1 MSTIRRRLDSH
12 HHFWQLA
19 RGWHHWLTPQ
29 LAAIYR
35 DFMPADL
42 APLLTSHGV
51 TGTVLV
57 QAADCAEE
65 TAFMRR
71 VEAEFVR
78 GIVGWVDFDAA
89 DAPARVQALAAAPK
103 MVGVRPM
110 IQDIADPDWMLRPAL
125 APVFR
130 AVAEAQIV
138 FDALVK
144 PPHLDNLHRL
154 LERHPDLRVVI
165 DHGGKPCI
173 RAGVDGAGGLREWA
187 PKMRRLAGHPQAA
200 CKLSGLLTEAK
211 PGAQAADL
219 QPYADELLDAFG
231 AGRLLWGSDW
241 PVVCLAGGYGR
252 WVQVSRQLLSALPAS
267 EQQKIWAENA
277 ERQYRLPH
285 RQSSA

>member
-1 MSTIRRRLDSH
+1 MLDSH

-19 RGWHHWLTPQ
+19 HGWHRWLTPQ

-42 APLLTSHGV
+42 APLLQSHGV

-65 TAFMRR
+65 TEFMRR
-71 VEAEFVR
+71 VDADFVR

-89 DAPARVQALAAAPK
+89 DAPARVEQLAAAGK
-103 MVGVRPM
+103 IVGVRPM
-110 IQDIADPDWMLRPAL
+110 IQDIEDPDWMLRPAL

-130 AVAEAQIV
+130 AVAEARIV

-144 PPHLDNLHRL
+144 PPHLDNLYRL

-187 PKMRRLAGHPQAA
+187 PKMRQLAGHSQAA
-200 CKLSGLLTEAK
+200 CKLSGLLTEAE
-211 PGAQAADL
+211 PGSEAADL
-219 QPYADELLDAFG
+219 QPYADVLLDAFG
-231 AGRLLWGSDW
+231 DSRLLWGSDW

-252 WVQVSRQLLSALPAS
+252 WVKISRQLLSALPAS
-267 EQQKIWAENA
+267 EQQKIRAENA
-277 ERQYRLPH
+277 ERQYNLPR
-285 RQSSA
+285 RQPSA

>member
-1 MSTIRRRLDSH
+1 MLDSH
-12 HHFWQLA
+12 HHFWQLK
-19 RGWHHWLTPQ
+19 RGWHRWLTPQ

-42 APLLTSHGV
+42 APLLRARGV

-65 TAFMRR
+65 TAFMQRLD
-71 VEAEFVR
+71 AEFVR

-89 DAPARVQALAAAPK
+89 DAPARVRELAAGEK
-103 MVGVRPM
+103 IVGVRPM
-110 IQDIADPDWMLRPAL
+110 IQDIKDPDWMLRPAH
-125 APVFR
+125 APVFQ
-130 AVAEAQIV
+130 AVAEARIV

-144 PPHLDNLHRL
+144 PPHLNNLHRL
-154 LERHPDLRVVI
+154 LERHPDLKVVI

-211 PGAQAADL
+211 PGATAADL
-219 QPYADELLDAFG
+219 QPYADVLLDAFG
-231 AGRLLWGSDW
+231 DQRLLWGSDW
-241 PVVCLAGGYGR
+241 PVVCLAGGYAH
-252 WVQVSRQLLSALPAS
+252 WEEVSKRLLSALPAPARN
-267 EQQKIWAENA
+267 KIRRENA
-277 ERQYRLPH
+277 ARIYNLPG
-285 RQSSA
+285 QPPA

>member
-1 MSTIRRRLDSH
+1 MLDSH
-12 HHFWQLA
+12 HHFWQLD
-19 RGWHHWLTPQ
+19 RGWYHWLTPQ
-29 LAAIYR
+29 LAAIHR

-42 APLLTSHGV
+42 APLLQAHGI

-65 TAFMRR
+65 TVFMQR
-71 VEAEFVR
+71 VDAEFVR

-89 DAPARVQALAAAPK
+89 DAPARVHALAAGQKIA
-103 MVGVRPM
+103 GVRPM
-110 IQDIADPDWMLRPAL
+110 IQDIADPGWMLRPVL

-130 AVAEAQIV
+130 AVAEALLV

-173 RAGVDGAGGLREWA
+173 RAGVDGVGGLREWA
-187 PKMRRLAGHPQAA
+187 PKMRRLAGHPQAVG
-200 CKLSGLLTEAK
+200 KFSGLLTEAK
-211 PGAQAADL
+211 PGATAADL
-219 QPYADELLDAFG
+219 QPYADVLLETFG

-241 PVVCLAGGYGR
+241 PVVCLAGGYGH
-252 WVQVSRQLLSALPAS
+252 WVKISRQLLSALPAA
-267 EQQKIWAENA
+267 EQEKIWKENA
-277 ERQYRLPH
+277 ERVYNLVTQGEG
-285 RQSSA
+285 